1 MGIEE
6 LTGSVSGVLS
16 GRACTNL
23 GCVLPALW
31 LVLIERQLLTGRR
44 QKACRLTGA
53 IPAIARYH
61 APAGQDQ
68 DFRFVTSVF
77 CAPLFLHLV
86 YKNYSMM
93 RSLRVSIAIL
103 TLISTAI
110 ISATRDPAGWVRLS

>member
-1 MGIEE
+1 MPP
-6 LTGSVSGVLS
+6 GS
-16 GRACTNL
+16 
-23 GCVLPALW
+23 
-31 LVLIERQLLTGRR
+31 
-44 QKACRLTGA
+44 GA

-77 CAPLFLHLV
+77 CTLLLLHRV

-93 RSLRVSIAIL
+93 RSLRVSIATM

-110 ISATRDPAGWVRLS
+110 RSATRDPAGWIRLS